1 MGNVRERH
9 NDVDS
14 PAGSLQPRE
23 AMAGLSARNYPS
35 LVAGLLLCAVVSDP
49 VRESAP
55 PQSPRPVHSAGTVLF
70 TDDFDA
76 GDLKGWAMDRTGVW
90 SVRRRAL
97 RADLPDRKQQRS
109 FLYAGS
115 PEWTDYAV
123 DLDVCMMRG
132 VDKGVVVR
140 VEGDAGIG
148 VDLRGP
154 GYQDVVLQRR
164 EWPLEKARVVN
175 ANGVWHHLRV
185 EARGHRYRVWVN
197 GALLLD
203 RDDGSRAQPR
213 GRIALAAY
221 TGGVGECTVYYDNVL
236 VTALAPLGAIG
247 EGPADAGSTR

>member
-1 MGNVRERH
+1 
-9 NDVDS
+9 
-14 PAGSLQPRE
+14 
-23 AMAGLSARNYPS
+23 MAGLNPRTYPS
-35 LVAGLLLCAVVSDP
+35 LIAGLLLCTAVSDP
-49 VRESAP
+49 VREAAP
-55 PQSPRPVHSAGTVLF
+55 PGSPRPAHPAGTVLF
-70 TDDFDA
+70 ADDFNA
-76 GDLKGWAMDRTGVW
+76 GDLKGWAMDRIGVW
-90 SVRRRAL
+90 SVRRGSL

-115 PEWTDYAV
+115 QEWTDYAV

-154 GYQDVVLQRR
+154 GYQDVLLQRR
-164 EWPLEKARVVN
+164 EWPLDKARVVN

-203 RDDGSRAQPR
+203 RDDSRQARPR

-236 VTALAPLGAIG
+236 VTALASLGAIG
-247 EGPADAGSTR
+247 ETR